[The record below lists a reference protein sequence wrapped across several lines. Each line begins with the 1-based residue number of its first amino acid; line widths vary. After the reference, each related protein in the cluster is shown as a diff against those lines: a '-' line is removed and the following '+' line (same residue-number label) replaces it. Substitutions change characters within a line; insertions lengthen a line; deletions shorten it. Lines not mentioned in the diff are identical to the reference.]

1 MLTRRLL
8 MTLSSRITMLR
19 SSCSVTMAVFT
30 SPRRTLVELSASG
43 SLDRPLVAWELEQ
56 DTEVKWSTFWVE
68 NATQSLLEIEL
79 VFSLAEPESS
89 GRISRRLRW
98 SFAFSSGNNG
108 LLGAKGWRILAVLSV
123 FLTEAE
129 EDCWRDK
136 VQKEGPARTGGKGWT
151 DFSGEA
157 ESGDD
162 TDKVEKENVPSEAVE
177 TKMYKWKTKIRQH
190 TNKSNSLNNFTM
202 SNSIWSQH
210 KLLRILYVK
219 ESQ

>member
-1 MLTRRLL
+1 
-8 MTLSSRITMLR
+8 MLR
-19 SSCSVTMAVFT
+19 SSCNVTMAFFT

-43 SLDRPLVAWELEQ
+43 SLDRSLVAWELEQ
-56 DTEVKWSTFWVE
+56 DIEVKWSTFWVE
-68 NATQSLLEIEL
+68 NATQLLLEIEL
-79 VFSLAEPESS
+79 VFSSAEPELS
-89 GRISRRLRW
+89 GRISSRLRC
-98 SFAFSSGNNG
+98 SFSFSLEDNG
-108 LLGAKGWRILAVLSV
+108 LLGAKGWWILAVLSI

-136 VQKEGPARTGGKGWT
+136 VQKEGPAKTGGKGWT
-151 DFSGEA
+151 DFTGEA

-162 TDKVEKENVPSEAVE
+162 TDKVEKENVPSEAAE

-190 TNKSNSLNNFTM
+190 TNKSNSLHNFTM
-202 SNSIWSQH
+202 SDSIWSQY